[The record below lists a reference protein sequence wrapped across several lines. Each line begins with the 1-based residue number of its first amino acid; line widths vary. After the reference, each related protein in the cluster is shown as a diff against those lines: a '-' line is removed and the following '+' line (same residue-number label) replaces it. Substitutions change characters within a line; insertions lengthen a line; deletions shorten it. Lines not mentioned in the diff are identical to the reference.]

1 MRGSFLLPLAI
12 LAVACASPP
21 AAQEAAV
28 VQPSATFSGAD
39 AGRSMAERKCG
50 ACHAIG
56 ATGQSAIAAA
66 PAFRSLSRKYA
77 DSSLA
82 DVLTYGIATGHPSMP
97 RWMFSVAE
105 ARDLLAYIRTLPSE
119 DEK

>member
-1 MRGSFLLPLAI
+1 MRSSLLPPLAI

-21 AAQEAAV
+21 AVEEASTVQLVAV
-28 VQPSATFSGAD
+28 SSEIE
-39 AGRSMAERKCG
+39 AGRAIAEHKCN

-56 ATGQSAIAAA
+56 ATGQSAVAAV

-77 DSSLA
+77 GSGLTE
-82 DVLTYGIATGHPSMP
+82 VLTYGVAAGHPSMP

-105 ARDLLAYIRTLPSE
+105 ARDLLAYIRSLPNKE
-119 DEK
+119 DR